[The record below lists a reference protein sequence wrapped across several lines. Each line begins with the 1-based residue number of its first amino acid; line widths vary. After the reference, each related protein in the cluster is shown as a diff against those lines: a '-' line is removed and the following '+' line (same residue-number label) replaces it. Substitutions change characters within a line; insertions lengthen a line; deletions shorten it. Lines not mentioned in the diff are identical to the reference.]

1 MISFLN
7 LDDSTKEIQ
16 LSKNTFQLIDIKNT
30 YNIKIQNKEIKVQ
43 M

>member
-7 LDDSTKEIQ
+7 LDDSTKEIH